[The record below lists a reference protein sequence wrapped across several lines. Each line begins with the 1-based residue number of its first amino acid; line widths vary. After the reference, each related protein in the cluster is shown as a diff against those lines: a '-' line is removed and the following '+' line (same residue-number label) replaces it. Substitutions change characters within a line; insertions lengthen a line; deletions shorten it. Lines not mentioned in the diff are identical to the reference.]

1 MKGFGM
7 KTIFTVMAMAGLVAC
22 GGKSPEKKA
31 AADGPVVRV
40 QTVEVSQETWPLL
53 YEAAGTVRAR
63 TSATLSSRVMGYV
76 REIRVQPGD
85 RVNAGQLVATLES
98 RELESAVKQAQAAE
112 VEARSAVAEAEQ
124 AIAAARAQTMLA
136 KSTFDRMDTLHKKKS
151 ISEQEFDEAQARL
164 RTAEATLEMAQA
176 KRKQLDARI
185 AQARQGVEAAETML
199 GFTKIHAPFAG
210 LVTEKPGAPG
220 QLATP
225 GMPLVVVEQGGI
237 YRLEAA
243 VEESMLGSVRV
254 GQKVSVRLDVSAET
268 LEARV
273 DEIVPS
279 VDPQS
284 RAFTVKVGLPASA
297 NARSGSFGRLLVER
311 GKDEVVVLPAG
322 ALVQRGELQQVYVV
336 DAGVARTRMVTVG
349 RRIGEKAAVLSGLV
363 AGDRVVFPL
372 SAGLVDGVKVEVR

>member
-1 MKGFGM
+1 MKGTAM
-7 KTIFTVMAMAGLVAC
+7 KTIVVVVAMAALVAC
-22 GGKSPEKKA
+22 GGKAPEKKSV
-31 AADGPVVRV
+31 ADAPAVRV
-40 QTVEVSQETWPLL
+40 QTTEVARETWPQL
-53 YEAAGTVRAR
+53 YEAAGTIRAR

-98 RELESAVKQAQAAE
+98 RELESGVKQAQAAE

-124 AIAAARAQTMLA
+124 AIAAAKAQTALA
-136 KSTFDRMDTLHKKKS
+136 RSTFARMDTLHQKKS

-185 AQARQGVEAAETML
+185 AQARQGVDAAETML

-210 LVTEKPGAPG
+210 LVTEKPGSAG

-225 GMPLVVVEQGGI
+225 GMPLVTLEQGRA

-243 VEESMLGSVRV
+243 VEESMLGSIRV
-254 GQKVSVRLDVSAET
+254 GQKVSVRLDASSEV

-273 DEIVPS
+273 DEIVPA

-284 RAFTVKVGLPASA
+284 RAFVVKVGLPGAA
-297 NARSGSFGRLLVER
+297 KARSGSFGRLLVER
-311 GKDEVVVLPAG
+311 GKEDVVVVPAG
-322 ALVQRGELQQVYVV
+322 ALVQRGELLQVFVV
-336 DAGVARTRMVTVG
+336 DGGVASTRMVTVG
-349 RRIGEKAAVLSGLV
+349 RRDSGKAAVLSGLV
-363 AGDRVVFPL
+363 AGERVVFPL
-372 SAGLVDGVKVEVR
+372 SAGLVDGAKVEVR

>member
-1 MKGFGM
+1 MRGAAMK
-7 KTIFTVMAMAGLVAC
+7 KILVVVSMAALAAC
-22 GGKSPEKKA
+22 GGKAPEKKA
-31 AADGPVVRV
+31 AAEGPVVRV
-40 QTVEVSQETWPLL
+40 QTVEVSKETWPLL

-98 RELESAVKQAQAAE
+98 RELESGVKQAQAAE

-136 KSTFDRMDTLHKKKS
+136 KTTFERMNTLHQKKS

-199 GFTKIHAPFAG
+199 GFTKIYAPFAG

-225 GMPLVVVEQGGI
+225 GMPLVVVEQGGT

-243 VEESMLGSVRV
+243 VEESMLGSIRV
-254 GQKVSVRLDVSAET
+254 GQKVSVRMDATAEL

-273 DEIVPS
+273 DEIVPA

-284 RAFTVKVGLPASA
+284 RAFVAKVGLPGSA
-297 NARSGSFGRLLVER
+297 KARSGSFGRLLVER
-311 GKDEVVVLPAG
+311 GNEEAVVVPAA
-322 ALVQRGELQQVYVV
+322 ALLQRGELLQVFVV
-336 DAGVARTRMVTVG
+336 ESGVARTRMLTVG
-349 RRIGEKAAVLSGLV
+349 RRVGEKAAVLSGLV
-363 AGDRVVFPL
+363 AGERVVSPVVP
-372 SAGLVDGVKVEVR
+372 GLVDGVKVEVR